1 MSSVGRVFGEFRL
14 GERFGSTVAI
24 TPAHL
29 VEGARLIGDFNPLH
43 VDVAFAARSRYGA
56 PILHGVITSALMA
69 APFGMAVSG
78 TAIAYLEH
86 DARFLAPV
94 QAGDTLS
101 IEWTVTE
108 LTPGRSFTW
117 ATSSP
122 GVRLSAEHILT
133 ERDGKVDALLT
144 FTMSGPLA
152 PVASLL
158 AGRMVRRFVD
168 TEATS
173 LKKWCEEHR

>member
-1 MSSVGRVFGEFRL
+1 MSSAGRVFGEFRL

-43 VDVAFAARSRYGA
+43 VDVEFAARSRYGA
-56 PILHGVITSALMA
+56 PILHGVITSALMS
-69 APFGMAVSG
+69 APFGMAVAG

-108 LTPGRSFTW
+108 LTPKAHHHGGIVA
-117 ATSSP
+117 ATCEARNQR
-122 GVRLSAEHILT
+122 GVL
-133 ERDGKVDALLT
+133 
-144 FTMSGPLA
+144 
-152 PVASLL
+152 VAT
-158 AGRMVRRFVD
+158 ARGRMLVRS
-168 TEATS
+168 EPGPA
-173 LKKWCEEHR
+173 

>member
-1 MSSVGRVFGEFRL
+1 MRHEITVTIDAPAELVWQAVRDVEKWPEWTPTMTSVRRLDDGEFRV
-14 GERFGSTVAI
+14 GS
-24 TPAHL
+24 
-29 VEGARLIGDFNPLH
+29 
-43 VDVAFAARSRYGA
+43 
-56 PILHGVITSALMA
+56 SAEVRQ
-69 APFGMAVSG
+69 PKQRPR
-78 TAIAYLEH
+78 T
-86 DARFLAPV
+86 
-94 QAGDTLS
+94 
-101 IEWTVTE
+101 WTVTE

-122 GVRLSAEHILT
+122 GVRLSADHILT

-144 FTMSGPLA
+144 FTMSGVLA